1 MDTEL
6 RQTMQEEHL
15 RSMPDLYRMAKKFQR
30 KTANLEDV
38 IRAYQASTRL
48 PGILGTLDGIMD
60 EKYKDPL
67 DAEYTKKL
75 QECNNSLGKLQ
86 EMVETTVD
94 LDAIDNHEY
103 IIKADFDDGLK
114 IIKKKLDKAKYEI
127 EVEHRR
133 AGKDL
138 GQDIEKKLFLEN
150 HRVHGWCFR
159 LTRGVRICLSTFQP
173 FNLYTEQSCSQY
185 IIGSWMYP

>member
-1 MDTEL
+1 MLLSAVKQLVESFVMDTEL

-48 PGILGTLDGIMD
+48 PGILGTLDGVMD
-60 EKYKDPL
+60 EKIQRSPRRRVYK
-67 DAEYTKKL
+67 KKTARL
-75 QECNNSLGKLQ
+75 QQQPGQTAGKWLK
-86 EMVETTVD
+86 TTVD

-114 IIKKKLDKAKYEI
+114 SD
-127 EVEHRR
+127 
-133 AGKDL
+133 
-138 GQDIEKKLFLEN
+138 
-150 HRVHGWCFR
+150 
-159 LTRGVRICLSTFQP
+159 
-173 FNLYTEQSCSQY
+173 
-185 IIGSWMYP
+185 